1 MVKGKRT
8 VRASEIGTFIYCQ
21 RAWWYQ
27 RQGFEPINRSELAA
41 GSEFHSAHAGRARS
55 VILMRLVALVL
66 ALAALAY
73 LAITLGASLVR

>member
-73 LAITLGASLVR
+73 LALTLGASLVR

>member
-8 VRASEIGTFIYCQ
+8 VRASEIGSFIYCQ

-55 VILMRLVALVL
+55 VILMRIIAWVL
-66 ALAALAY
+66 MLAAVVFLIINFGSF
-73 LAITLGASLVR
+73 LLR

>member
-27 RQGFEPINRSELAA
+27 RQGFEPINRGELAA
-41 GSEFHSAHAGRARS
+41 GSEFHSAHAGRTRS
-55 VILMRLVALVL
+55 VILMRIIAVVLILTVLVFL
-66 ALAALAY
+66 AL
-73 LAITLGASLVR
+73 TLGANPI